1 MNWNQIESDWTQFRG
16 GARQQWSTLSDDPL
30 DMIAGKGDQLACNIQ
45 ETYGITKDQAV
56 KQLSDWQGRQ
66 KEMAQ
71 PK

>member
-1 MNWNQIESDWTQFRG
+1 
-16 GARQQWSTLSDDPL
+16 
-30 DMIAGKGDQLACNIQ
+30 MIAGKGDQLACKIQ
-45 ETYGITKDQAV
+45 ETYGITKDQAE